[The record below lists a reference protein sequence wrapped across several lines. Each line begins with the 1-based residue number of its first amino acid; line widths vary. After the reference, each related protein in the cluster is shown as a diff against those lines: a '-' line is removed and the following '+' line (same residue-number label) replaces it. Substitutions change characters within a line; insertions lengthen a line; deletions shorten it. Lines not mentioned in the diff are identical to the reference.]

1 MFDLLKFKHKIGLL
15 PFLAALAFAVI
26 FTANVILGSRNASNL
41 QRIETGYVPALQM
54 SRDLQET
61 LAAIQRRMQDA
72 VAAMDADLLDES
84 DTLRDQFLSRMA
96 EADSNSVLDAA
107 ETDAIRQS
115 FKSYYDVARST
126 SDRMMQQNSDSG
138 LVAEGLVSALESMRQ
153 EYLGIRELLDQ
164 NTQQSQM
171 GMSAAF
177 TAARSS
183 QRTSVWV
190 VAAVT
195 IVGIILLG
203 LLSFW
208 IIRGVNSPLTM
219 ASTEARA
226 IAQQIVAAVKQ
237 QSVSS
242 TETATS
248 VSETSTTVG
257 EIRQTSDLA
266 AEKARAVAEIA
277 ERSIASSE
285 STREAITQGIEAMRS
300 IREEV
305 EGIARNILDLSQK
318 NIQIGEIVQTVN
330 AIAEQS
336 NLLAVNASI
345 EAAKAGEQG
354 KGFSVVASEVK
365 ALAGQSKDAT
375 NQIRAILSEVQKSS
389 NAAVMVTEQG
399 VKRVEE
405 GSSLIEELGEAI
417 AESSQVIE
425 ESADAAKQ
433 ISMTANQQL
442 AGLKQ
447 IEDAIKGMELA
458 TKSNASSFQQ
468 LERAAEQVKS
478 VSDRMVAIV
487 EGKRNAS

>member
-1 MFDLLKFKHKIGLL
+1 MFEKMKFKHKIGLL
-15 PFLAALAFAVI
+15 PVLAGVAFASI
-26 FTANVILGSRNASNL
+26 FTANVILGSRNAKNL

-61 LAAIQRRMQDA
+61 LAATQRRMQDA
-72 VAAMDADLLDES
+72 VAAMDVDLLDEA
-84 DTLRDQFLSRMA
+84 DELRTQFLDRIA
-96 EADSNSVLDAA
+96 EGDSNVVLNVTEL
-107 ETDAIRQS
+107 ETIKES
-115 FKSYYDVARST
+115 FSTYYDVARST
-126 SDRMMQQNSDSG
+126 SEQMMAEASDSG
-138 LVAEGLVSALESMRQ
+138 IAAEGLVSMLETMRQ
-153 EYLGIRELLDQ
+153 EYVGIRELLDQ
-164 NTQQSQM
+164 NTKQSQL
-171 GMSAAF
+171 GMTAAF
-177 TAARSS
+177 TAARAS
-183 QRTSVWV
+183 QKTSVLV
-190 VAAVT
+190 VAGVT
-195 IVGIILLG
+195 IVSILLLG

-208 IIRGVNSPLTM
+208 IIRGVNRPLTL
-219 ASTEARA
+219 ASSEARA

-242 TETATS
+242 SETATS

-266 AEKARAVAEIA
+266 AERAKAVAEIA
-277 ERSIASSE
+277 EKSIASSE
-285 STREAITQGIEAMRS
+285 STREAISQGIEAMRN

-305 EGIARNILDLSQK
+305 EGIAKNILDLSQK

-354 KGFSVVASEVK
+354 KGFSVVAGEVK

-417 AESSQVIE
+417 ADSSQVIE

-447 IEDAIKGMELA
+447 IEDAIKGMEMA
-458 TKSNASSFQQ
+458 TKNNASSFQQ
-468 LERAAEQVKS
+468 LERAAEHVKS

-487 EGKRNAS
+487 EGARNES